1 VTDSGPDA
9 GLPQA
14 ARDRLVRIQGSGT
27 WGSTLSADE
36 FAAIRGAGFEPVGQV
51 FGACVYN
58 IGYVGASGCAGGWSS
73 SDSGPAGALTR
84 VSGQGGFGVRPMVQA
99 LYEARHEAIGRMTAE
114 CAALGGHGIVGVS
127 LTVGEFPFGG
137 QEFQAI
143 GTAVRGAGAPA
154 PPRPFTSDLS
164 GQDFAKLIH
173 AGWVP
178 VGLALGIS
186 LGARHDDW
194 QAARTTARGAPNA
207 EVDGYTELIKMAR
220 HDARVEL
227 AADVARMG
235 AEGVVVS
242 AIDLRVHD
250 RECSSQPYARDHLA
264 EVTIIGTAIARF
276 SSGAVVP
283 ARSLAILSLGPQSRQ
298 AARASA
304 TKPPAVRIDLQRE
317 AGSARSCAFDCL
329 LSAVRDYLGWKIRW
343 IGLLDGQI
351 NRFV

>member
-1 VTDSGPDA
+1 MARVSGETRQSVPRSDLWWVEMGWGWCPAGKGRVMTDGGPDA

-14 ARDRLVRIQGSGT
+14 ARDRLVQIQGSGT
-27 WGSTLSADE
+27 WESTLSADE
-36 FAAIRGAGFEPVGQV
+36 FAAIRGVGFEPVGQV

-84 VSGQGGFGVRPMVQA
+84 VSGRGRFGVRPMVQA
-99 LYEARHEAIGRMTAE
+99 LYEARQTAIGRMTAQ

-127 LTVGEFPFGG
+127 LTVGEFRFGG

-154 PPRPFTSDLS
+154 PPHPFSSDLS

-178 VGLALGIS
+178 VGIALGIS
-186 LGARHDDW
+186 IGARHDDW
-194 QAARTTARGAPNA
+194 QTSRTTARDAPNA
-207 EVDGYTELIKMAR
+207 EVDGYTELVNMAR

-227 AADVARMG
+227 TADVARIG

-250 RECSSQPYARDHLA
+250 RECSSQQYTRDHLA

-276 SSGAVVP
+276 SSGAVV
-283 ARSLAILSLGPQSRQ
+283 AAGNLAILSLDPPRRQ
-298 AARASA
+298 AAR
-304 TKPPAVRIDLQRE
+304 VRP
-317 AGSARSCAFDCL
+317 G
-329 LSAVRDYLGWKIRW
+329 
-343 IGLLDGQI
+343 
-351 NRFV
+351 

>member
-1 VTDSGPDA
+1 MSAGKGRVVTEGGPDA

-14 ARDRLVRIQGSGT
+14 ARDRMVQIRGSGT
-27 WGSTLSADE
+27 WGSTLSTDE
-36 FAAIRGAGFEPVGQV
+36 FAAICGVGFEPVGQV

-58 IGYVGASGCAGGWSS
+58 IGYVGAYGCAGGWSGR
-73 SDSGPAGALTR
+73 DLGPAGALTR

-99 LYEARHEAIGRMTAE
+99 IYEARHKAIGRMTAE

-143 GTAVRGAGAPA
+143 GTAVRGGGALA
-154 PPRPFTSDLS
+154 PPHPFSSDLS

-194 QAARTTARGAPNA
+194 QTYSTTARGAPNT
-207 EVDGYTELIKMAR
+207 EVDGYTELVNMTR
-220 HDARVEL
+220 DDARVQL

-250 RECSSQPYARDHLA
+250 RECPSPAGSRDHLA
-264 EVTIIGTAIARF
+264 EVTITGTAIARF
-276 SSGAVVP
+276 SSGAVIP
-283 ARSLAILSLGPQSRQ
+283 AGSLAVLSLDPRRRQ
-298 AARASA
+298 AAW
-304 TKPPAVRIDLQRE
+304 VRP
-317 AGSARSCAFDCL
+317 G
-329 LSAVRDYLGWKIRW
+329 
-343 IGLLDGQI
+343 
-351 NRFV
+351 